1 MGKTNLAYDRL
12 YEIAAD
18 QQGYFT
24 AKQAIAAGYADNV
37 HPFHVKAGN
46 WIREHR
52 GIYRLAKFEQGEHP
66 DMVLWYLWSRNRQ
79 GEPQGTYSHETALSF
94 YNLSDINPAKLHL
107 TVPPGFRRNSE
118 IPGILILH
126 RGVIHND
133 DAEMLQGFRVT
144 RPLKA
149 ISDLLVERTVQ
160 MDHMEQAVKQAFQRG
175 LIRPGQ
181 LEQAPRIPS
190 RIKKEVETLRDKRN
204 G

>member
-24 AKQAIAAGYADNV
+24 TKQAIAAGYADNV

-52 GIYRLAKFEQGEHP
+52 GIYRLAKFEQGQRP
-66 DMVLWYLWSRNRQ
+66 DMALWYLWSRNRHDD
-79 GEPQGTYSHETALSF
+79 PQGTYSHETALSF
-94 YNLSDINPAKLHL
+94 YDLSDVNPAKLHL

-126 RGVIHND
+126 RGVVHKD
-133 DAEMLQGFRVT
+133 DAEMVQGFRVT

-149 ISDLLVERTVQ
+149 ISDLLIERTVQ

-175 LIRPGQ
+175 LIRPDQ

-190 RIKKEVETLRDKRN
+190 HIKKEIGTLRDKRN